1 MFKTYSTKQKE
12 IEKNWY
18 IIDASDLVVGRL
30 ASVIA
35 KMLRGKHKP
44 SFTPHMD
51 CGDHIIVT
59 NTDKMAL
66 TGNKLDKDGKIY
78 YRHTGHPGGIKSITA
93 QKAMNEGK
101 SEFVLKKAVERM
113 ISRNKLGRQQMTH
126 LYIYPGSEHKHEA
139 QKPAA
144 LDVASMNRKNTRG

>member
-1 MFKTYSTKQKE
+1 MFKTYSIKEKEVQKDWF
-12 IEKNWY
+12 IV
-18 IIDASDLVVGRL
+18 DASDLVLGRL
-30 ASVIA
+30 ASIIA
-35 KMLRGKHKP
+35 KRLRGKHKP

-66 TGNKLDKDGKIY
+66 TGNKLNKDGKIY
-78 YRHTGHPGGIKSITA
+78 YRHTGYPGGIKSITA

-113 ISRNKLGRQQMTH
+113 ISRNKMGRKQMTH
-126 LYIYPGSEHKHEA
+126 LYIYPGLEHKHEA
-139 QKPAA
+139 QKPAT
-144 LDVASMNRKNTRG
+144 LDVAGMNRKNARG